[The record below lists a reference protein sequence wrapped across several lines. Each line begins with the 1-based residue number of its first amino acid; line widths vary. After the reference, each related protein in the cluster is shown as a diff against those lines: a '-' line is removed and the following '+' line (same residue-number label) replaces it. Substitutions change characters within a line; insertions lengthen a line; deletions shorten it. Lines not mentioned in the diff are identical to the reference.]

1 MQRNQRQRAQSS
13 QKMKN
18 KQRQAPIEQVPST
31 DENYS
36 EQSEQY
42 ADMNS
47 IAINIIEIVN
57 KELNSIDS
65 QSLLTDLMQ
74 LLKNFQGEIISQVD
88 ESQYQN
94 SEFEEM
100 ITKNLEN
107 IMNYF
112 IKCLQ
117 IFDNVKSNSIENLKA
132 CLTDLFQIISN
143 ELEHKENTKQNNN
156 NITSS
161 QNPPVNKQS
170 AFTMDTILT
179 KEQSFVD
186 LINIL
191 SGSIK
196 DYSKNLRSVSKK
208 IEANAETAVNGLEQ
222 CKESLNDLVYQMNS
236 ITYKNSLQIKKKAKL
251 TCKIS
256 ESLEE
261 INKEIQKQSKIV
273 VGYNTTFFEN
283 AKEVF
288 KKLKSLH
295 SEKMQDIKLLC
306 DEFSSS
312 QKTFNN
318 TMSYNNRVNPNTK
331 NSFDK
336 ISVSQ
341 SNAPNKNIRK
351 NQSVSPTRKR
361 IVTTSTYVKENER
374 NYNKDLAHSTDLS
387 AQKKKGKRPLNIS
400 TTNYESSN
408 ISNISTVN
416 KKDSMLTDLSEQNKE
431 LKIELNKI
439 SDENQKLKQSLSNL
453 QLSYE
458 KALSNNKETEKKMP
472 KSKSLRNFLSKN
484 ISNENDNNKALCNQ
498 CFLLAQS
505 ILSFIKAMKDLQTS
519 IVKKVANVSEMKKD
533 FEMQKNDIQ
542 QLALSVTEGK
552 INTDSIQSAGAIKKE
567 KVDSNTM
574 KMNAS
579 LQKEYERMIK
589 TCKDYESV
597 IKNLGEQI
605 NEKNQEIVKLNSDIS
620 KMGENK
626 KVFPNQ
632 AKLKEFENK
641 IMAYKT
647 ENEQLKK
654 NIEEYEGKI
663 KELKEEIVNKD
674 KILSLPKVDM
684 KYNESLKEIEKLNN
698 LIEDTKKLNVKY
710 KKQIDEMNNSKK
722 TDEIEMKKLRDE
734 KEEMDLKNKTILEEL
749 SSKAQE
755 VTELQNKKSEIENE
769 MKNLIKQNEQLKND
783 YDTLNAKSTNEIQ
796 NSLANSQTEVSNL
809 KKQNDKLNLQLQSLM
824 KELSTFKENDKNKQ
838 TDFKNKLTL
847 KDNEIAELK
856 KSIASLQA
864 PKAEPIKN
872 ISFTAEL
879 SELSNMIKNIHT
891 TLNSKHKEAR
901 INISSQELRRN
912 PNDGFLIYEQDEK
925 EEEVDSILSNVHNSI
940 DGNNLNESISKV
952 NAAMDKNRNY
962 YTEIT
967 QMINILFGLFD
978 KKVSK
983 KEDKKKL
990 NEKQDIHLNQIIN
1003 SSKREKDDKSDEI
1016 KKLTEE
1022 NQFLKNF
1029 FTECTT
1035 TIFES
1040 IKEQAPHMVEEESD
1054 ISFNIVSGPNSPIN
1068 LLDSKNTASPGQGK
1082 SKSGIVSFDPEVISN
1097 AVSRFKAYN
1106 QEINEQLKKL
1116 AEEKEELEKEA
1127 HKNLV
1132 TANAYKVALDDA
1144 ISKMNSHMANEENEM
1159 NTNKNSPNNGT
1170 NLNNIQEARAFT
1182 VEDLEN
1188 PLSETSGIKSGN
1200 SHNIKGQAE
1209 LKKINNDLIK
1219 IQNDL
1224 LKKINA
1230 KDEELEKNQ
1239 ETINNLLTIN
1249 NSSTNINSSNIKDKM
1264 VISAEKYHQLLQLYT
1279 NEQDKN
1285 HELRAS
1291 YYSFIN
1297 EFSEFVQNGKSD
1309 KNKSKS
1315 KPNSLERKEELTLG
1329 NEENS
1334 KDNNY
1339 NNEEE
1344 VSVEDYNQSLDND
1357 MNKAN
1362 MLIENQEGKKNRTH
1376 GQIKSKQKDYLGMLN
1391 EKDLLSNHSAAGG
1404 MNEIQ
1409 LNEILLEKKSLEEQ
1423 EELLMT
1429 QLTALKTELKE
1440 TREQVKAL
1448 IVENTKLKED
1458 LADGGS
1464 LKRDDIIGTLR
1475 NALDRLIPEIQ
1486 ITAKVKEFLTV
1497 ILRVVGYSDEQIM
1510 TIYQSKE
1517 KKKGFFNRFG
1527 K

>member
-13 QKMKN
+13 HKIKN

-74 LLKNFQGEIISQVD
+74 ILKNFQGEIISQVD
-88 ESQYQN
+88 ETQYQN
-94 SEFEEM
+94 SEFEET

-143 ELEHKENTKQNNN
+143 ELEHKENSKPNNN
-156 NITSS
+156 NKTSP
-161 QNPPVNKQS
+161 QNLPLNKPN
-170 AFTMDTILT
+170 AFTMDNILS

-196 DYSKNLRSVSKK
+196 EYSKNLRSVSKK
-208 IEANAETAVNGLEQ
+208 IETNAETAVNGLEQ
-222 CKESLNDLVYQMNS
+222 CKDSLNDLVYQMNS
-236 ITYKNSLQIKKKAKL
+236 ITYKNSLQIIKEKAKL

-283 AKEVF
+283 AKDIF

-306 DEFSSS
+306 DEFSSN
-312 QKTFNN
+312 QKTFSN
-318 TMSYNNRVNPNTK
+318 TMSYINNVNQK
-331 NSFDK
+331 NKSSFDK
-336 ISVSQ
+336 ISTSQ
-341 SNAPNKNIRK
+341 TNAPNKNLRK

-361 IVTTSTYVKENER
+361 IVTTSNYIKENEG
-374 NYNKDLAHSTDLS
+374 NNNKEHSTDLS
-387 AQKKKGKRPLNIS
+387 PQKKKGKRPLNIS
-400 TTNYESSN
+400 TTNYDSSN

-416 KKDSMLTDLSEQNKE
+416 KKDTMLTDLSEQNKE
-431 LKIELNKI
+431 LKNELTKI
-439 SDENQKLKQSLSNL
+439 SDENKKLKQNLSTL

-458 KALSNNKETEKKMP
+458 KVLTNNKETEKKMP

-484 ISNENDNNKALCNQ
+484 LSNDNDNNKVLCNQ
-498 CFLLAQS
+498 CFLLSQS

-519 IVKKVANVSEMKKD
+519 IVKKVANVTEMKKD

-552 INTDSIQSAGAIKKE
+552 INNDSIQSAGAIKKE
-567 KVDSNTM
+567 KVDSNTI

-605 NEKNQEIVKLNSDIS
+605 NEKNQEIAKLNSDIS

-626 KVFPNQ
+626 KVTSQ

-663 KELKEEIVNKD
+663 KGLKEEIVNKD
-674 KILSLPKVDM
+674 KILSLPKVDI

-698 LIEDTKKLNVKY
+698 LVEDTKKLNAKY

-722 TDEIEMKKLRDE
+722 NDEIEMKKLKNE
-734 KEEMDLKNKTILEEL
+734 KEEIDLKNKTILEEL

-755 VTELQNKKSEIENE
+755 LTELQNKKNEIENE
-769 MKNLIKQNEQLKND
+769 MKNLIKQNNQLKND
-783 YDTLNAKSTNEIQ
+783 YDTLNAKSTTEIQ
-796 NSLANSQTEVSNL
+796 NSLTNSQTEVSNI
-809 KKQNDKLNLQLQSLM
+809 KKQNEKLNSQLQSLS

-838 TDFKNKLTL
+838 TDFKNKLAL

-856 KSIASLQA
+856 KTVASLQS
-864 PKAEPIKN
+864 PKNDIGKN
-872 ISFTAEL
+872 INFIAEL
-879 SELSNMIKNIHT
+879 NELSGMIKNIHT

-912 PNDGFLIYEQDEK
+912 PNEGFLIYEQDEK
-925 EEEVDSILSNVHNSI
+925 DEDVDSILSGVQNSI
-940 DGNNLNESISKV
+940 DGNNLNDSISKV
-952 NAAMDKNRNY
+952 NAAMEKNRNY
-962 YTEIT
+962 YTEIN

-978 KKVSK
+978 KKISK

-990 NEKQDIHLNQIIN
+990 NDKQEINLNQLIN
-1003 SSKREKDDKSDEI
+1003 SSKREKDDKSEEI

-1068 LLDSKNTASPGQGK
+1068 LLDSKNTASPGQAK
-1082 SKSGIVSFDPEVISN
+1082 SKSGRVVSFDPEVISN

-1106 QEINEQLKKL
+1106 QEINEQIKKL
-1116 AEEKEELEKEA
+1116 TEEKEEKEKEA

-1132 TANAYKVALDDA
+1132 TANAYKAALDDA
-1144 ISKMNSHMANEENEM
+1144 ISKMNSHMANEENEI
-1159 NTNKNSPNNGT
+1159 NSNKNSPNNGT
-1170 NLNNIQEARAFT
+1170 NINNIQEARAFT

-1188 PLSETSGIKSGN
+1188 PPSETSGIKSGN
-1200 SHNIKGQAE
+1200 SNNVKGQAE

-1249 NSSTNINSSNIKDKM
+1249 NSSTNINSNNIKDKM

-1297 EFSEFVQNGKSD
+1297 EFTEFVQNGKND
-1309 KNKSKS
+1309 KNKNKSKQ
-1315 KPNSLERKEELTLG
+1315 NSLERKEEITLG

-1344 VSVEDYNQSLDND
+1344 VSLEGYNQSLDNY

-1475 NALDRLIPEIQ
+1475 NALDKLIPEIQ
-1486 ITAKVKEFLTV
+1486 ITTKVKEFLTV